1 MSKKIRSWQSKLKL
15 LGIVLSIFGLL
26 FMGGAE
32 WLTIILLI
40 WFSYLFCKFL
50 YQLIFSIFKFKQDHD
65 EFSKSVDEKIKNTK
79 DDIEAFGRTFL
90 DGQSFSD
97 YKLAHPGSFGG
108 SKFKGC
114 HNCGA
119 DSVWIKAV
127 ANTKYGIHNQHIC
140 RTCGIALWRSNM
152 TF

>member
-1 MSKKIRSWQSKLKL
+1 MSKNIRSWQSKLNL

-26 FMGGAE
+26 FVGGAD

-50 YQLIFSIFKFKQDHD
+50 YQLILSILKSERDRD
-65 EFSKSVDEKIKNTK
+65 EFSKTVKESIKNAE
-79 DDIEAFGRTFL
+79 DEIEDFGRTFL
-90 DGQSFSD
+90 DGQSFGD
-97 YKLAHPGSFGG
+97 YKLAHPSCFDG

-119 DSVWIKAV
+119 NSVWIKAV
-127 ANTKYGIHNQHIC
+127 GNTKYGIHNQHIC
-140 RTCGIALWRSNM
+140 RTCGTALWRSNM